1 VAKDFDD
8 EVEAIKVVLGA
19 LDPLDA
25 HARKSVV
32 DYVLKRLGISAAQ
45 PTPAPPAVLAPAAP
59 SSAAAA
65 AGSAAAEGQ
74 GQVHIEA
81 FKNQKEP
88 RSANEMA
95 ALVAYY
101 LQNFAPAA
109 ERKATVTT
117 QDLET
122 YFKIAKFPLPKEIR
136 VTLQNARNAGYL
148 DAAGSGEYKLNA
160 VGHNLVVH
168 NMPRNPGGT
177 AKKATRSKKKAAR
190 PKKK

>member
-8 EVEAIKVVLGA
+8 EVEAIKAVLGS
-19 LDPLDA
+19 LEPLDA
-25 HARKSVV
+25 QARRSVV
-32 DYVLKRLGISAAQ
+32 EYVLKRLGISIGPATAA
-45 PTPAPPAVLAPAAP
+45 PLPAAAPASPAATL
-59 SSAAAA
+59 AAATPP
-65 AGSAAAEGQ
+65 AAEGP
-74 GQVHIEA
+74 VHIES
-81 FKNQKEP
+81 FKTQKQP

-101 LQNFAPAA
+101 LQNLAPTA

-168 NMPRNPGGT
+168 NMPRNAAAPAKAAKR
-177 AKKATRSKKKAAR
+177 AKKKIVR
-190 PKKK
+190 PKRK

>member
-1 VAKDFDD
+1 MAKDFDD
-8 EVEAIKVVLGA
+8 EVQAIKAVLGS
-19 LDPLDA
+19 LEPLDA
-25 HARKSVV
+25 QARKSVV
-32 DYVLKRLGISAAQ
+32 EYVLKRLGITAGPAA
-45 PTPAPPAVLAPAAP
+45 PAPLAPLAPAAP
-59 SSAAAA
+59 GSLSTAATPP
-65 AGSAAAEGQ
+65 AAEGPL
-74 GQVHIEA
+74 HIES
-81 FKNQKEP
+81 FKNLKQP

-101 LQNFAPAA
+101 LQNLAPTA

-168 NMPRNPGGT
+168 NMPRNAAAPAKAAKR
-177 AKKATRSKKKAAR
+177 AKKKTAR
-190 PKKK
+190 PKRK